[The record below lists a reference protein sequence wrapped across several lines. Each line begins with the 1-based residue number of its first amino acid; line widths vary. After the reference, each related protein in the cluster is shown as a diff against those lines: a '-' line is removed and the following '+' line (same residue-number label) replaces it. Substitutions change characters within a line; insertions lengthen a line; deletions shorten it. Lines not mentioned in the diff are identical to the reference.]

1 MLHTGGR
8 RRRQRM
14 RSQQPLAQIPQP
26 NLLEEEAEEEGDETQ
41 SSEGEEQAEEL
52 LFGPRLHILEQRSLA
67 KEEQTIEDGTA
78 TTEEGAPAT
87 RTKVVH
93 NVVKNTPFVV
103 RVGLQSCEEAAPL
116 AFNFNTTHSLEV
128 ALCFDCEE
136 LKEVPFLNQ
145 KPVDYRV
152 RSVTNANKEVELNVD
167 VKIRVLSSHCEH
179 MMFRL
184 RFRLVDV
191 VTGEAVLLMS
201 EGRNGGHCEVFSE
214 AIRVVSKPEQIK
226 TAVQQQQQQGQQQGK
241 NATTATKKKSTKR
254 TVNDRIEE
262 IVMRMESA
270 QRRQTCLL
278 EQLFAEKQQRTK
290 AEQDNEN
297 EVESSSSRYHKRRKL
312 SPSEYHHEVVKT
324 EAVDNEEEQQRQ
336 LEQAMDNLLDVY
348 QRLDSESK
356 PRALRRLLR
365 KTSAR
370 RTSSLCEMVSL
381 LDSQGLAMPHNE
393 SLLLSSANSEQQ
405 QQQQQQQKEE
415 ENNFL
420 PPPSLEASSA
430 TTAMP
435 MTSFFWLEENL
446 SANGGIRNKEE
457 LLQRS
462 CWDEVILGGEFDLF
476 QECFSTV
483 L

>member
-1 MLHTGGR
+1 
-8 RRRQRM
+8 M
-14 RSQQPLAQIPQP
+14 RSQQPLAQTPQP

-78 TTEEGAPAT
+78 TTEEGTPAT

-145 KPVDYRV
+145 KPVDYKV

-201 EGRNGGHCEVFSE
+201 EGGRGRNRGYCEVFSE
-214 AIRVVSKPEQIK
+214 SIRVVSKPEQIK
-226 TAVQQQQQQGQQQGK
+226 TAVQQQQQGQQQGK
-241 NATTATKKKSTKR
+241 NATTATKKKSNKR

-356 PRALRRLLR
+356 PRSLRRLLR

-393 SLLLSSANSEQQ
+393 SLLLSSANGEQQ
-405 QQQQQQQKEE
+405 QQQ
-415 ENNFL
+415 ENNIL
-420 PPPSLEASSA
+420 PPPSSLEAAPSA

-457 LLQRS
+457 LQQRS
-462 CWDEVILGGEFDLF
+462 CWDEVILEGEFDLF
-476 QECFSTV
+476 QECFST
-483 L
+483 LL